1 MRADLFFSWQAL
13 KTYINVGLNI
23 SADQVKKK
31 KKKKDIPK
39 VTSGFITT

>member
-13 KTYINVGLNI
+13 KTYTNVGLHI
-23 SADQVKKK
+23 SADLVKKK
-31 KKKKDIPK
+31 KKEIPK